1 MKTMNSKMTTNSQLS
16 TTEPK
21 KQTNKQTKQTTQN
34 RNRITETKITW
45 WFINRERGGKGTE
58 NKQHKWQAENRQGEV
73 KNSIGNGEAKELI
86 CTTHGRELKG
96 GNVGGRRCAGQRGI
110 KGENGTTVIA

>member
-1 MKTMNSKMTTNSQLS
+1 MIKNMNSKMMKNSQLS

-45 WFINRERGGKGTE
+45 WFINRERGAEWRGKGIG
-58 NKQHKWQAENRQGEV
+58 NKKHKWQVQNREGEV
-73 KNSIGNGEAKELI
+73 KNSIGNREAKEVI
-86 CTTHGRELKG
+86 CMTHGHEQRSGECRWEG
-96 GNVGGRRCAGQRGI
+96 VAGQMGN
-110 KGENGTTVIA
+110 KG